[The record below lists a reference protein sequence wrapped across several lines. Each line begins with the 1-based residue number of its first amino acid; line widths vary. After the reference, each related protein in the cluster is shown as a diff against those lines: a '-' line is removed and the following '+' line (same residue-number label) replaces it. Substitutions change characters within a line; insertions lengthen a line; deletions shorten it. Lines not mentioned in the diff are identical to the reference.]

1 MQRISINKTIKSHI
15 NLIMSLAQNTIRP
28 KYFSNKNYLNS
39 CKTTSFFQQIN
50 SNEDFL
56 YLSQDQINNVNFNK
70 KENKS
75 FQETIPKVIQL
86 LNLNV
91 MKRIRLKYC
100 QENITNL
107 IYKMQKIFTNL
118 LKIEAI
124 GIVSWLWLKI
134 LFI

>member
-1 MQRISINKTIKSHI
+1 MQIISINKTIKSHI

-39 CKTTSFFQQIN
+39 CKTISFFQQIN

-75 FQETIPKVIQL
+75 F
-86 LNLNV
+86 
-91 MKRIRLKYC
+91 
-100 QENITNL
+100 
-107 IYKMQKIFTNL
+107 
-118 LKIEAI
+118 
-124 GIVSWLWLKI
+124 
-134 LFI
+134 